1 MQRFIWDRSIRVDMK
16 PEELSTIEHLRL
28 IGTIADGIDFENMD
42 LKEVINIRLD
52 LLEVAEDL
60 KYDIRRMK
68 NRRYIERKRLYK
80 VETIEKV

>member
-1 MQRFIWDRSIRVDMK
+1 MNQKEERKLLFEHIRSVRYMCYD
-16 PEELSTIEHLRL
+16 
-28 IGTIADGIDFENMD
+28 IDFEELN
-42 LKEVINIRLD
+42 LKDVINIRLD

-68 NRRYIERKRLYK
+68 DRRYIERKRLYK